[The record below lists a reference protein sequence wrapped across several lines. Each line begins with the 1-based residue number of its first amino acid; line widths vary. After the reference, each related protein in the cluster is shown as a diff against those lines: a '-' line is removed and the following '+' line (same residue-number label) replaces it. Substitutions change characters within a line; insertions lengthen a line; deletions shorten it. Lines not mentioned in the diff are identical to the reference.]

1 MNNIY
6 PFKPFAATHP
16 RQVQY
21 LGRMV
26 KQRFWNHSALTVLL
40 AAPLSA
46 AWAQAVPNPG
56 ERVESLITFG
66 AQSDKNWGDDDFSQT
81 FFFLIPS
88 AQRTPV
94 YIRVWDPGC
103 GGTNDDLKGP
113 ANTRTSFSLYG
124 GPGTFS
130 GPQARDPRPTN
141 PVPTGRLLKSQTFG
155 SEPQYDGQWYTF
167 GPLNPLEGELV
178 DEFKGHVFKLVTRGL
193 SGNDGN
199 LYRYFFSTSPTTNVA
214 VEGGNAFTYEYCFRL
229 PATASKTTVHLYPF
243 VNDKVVS
250 IKQSNFDA
258 DNAAALN
265 VFSVAKNGQPATVS
279 GDGEWTSS
287 VLPIAAKEHGLS
299 LDFRLT
305 STKPAPNDMVFYVTD
320 QYETALPF
328 FAIPL
333 GGPPR
338 YQYDIKVKVHR

>member
-1 MNNIY
+1 MINQWYRNW
-6 PFKPFAATHP
+6 
-16 RQVQY
+16 
-21 LGRMV
+21 G
-26 KQRFWNHSALTVLL
+26 ALACLL
-40 AAPLSA
+40 AAPVSR

-66 AQSDKNWGDDDFSQT
+66 AQSDKKWGDDDFRQT
-81 FFFLIPS
+81 FFFLIPER
-88 AQRTPV
+88 QRTPV

-103 GGTNDDLKGP
+103 GGQNDDLKGP
-113 ANTRTSFSLYG
+113 ANTRTAFSLYG

-141 PVPTGRLLKSQTFG
+141 PTPSGRLLRSQTFG
-155 SEPQYDGQWYTF
+155 SEPRYDGTWYTF

-178 DEFKGHVFKLVTRGL
+178 DEFKGHVFKLVARGL

-199 LYRYFFSTSPTTNVA
+199 LYRYFFSTSPTANVA

-229 PATASKTTVHLYPF
+229 PATASKATVHLYPF

-250 IKQSNFDA
+250 IKQSNYDA
-258 DNAAALN
+258 DNAATLH
-265 VFSVAKNGQPATVS
+265 VFSVAKNGRPATTS
-279 GDGEWTSS
+279 GDGQWTSS
-287 VLPIAAKEHGLS
+287 VLPIEAREHGLS

-305 STKPAPNDMVFYVTD
+305 STKPAPNDLVFYVTD

-338 YQYDIKVKVHR
+338 YQYDINVKVHR

>member
-1 MNNIY
+1 MLVL
-6 PFKPFAATHP
+6 PFGAA
-16 RQVQY
+16 R
-21 LGRMV
+21 
-26 KQRFWNHSALTVLL
+26 
-40 AAPLSA
+40 
-46 AWAQAVPNPG
+46 AQAVPNAG
-56 ERVESLITFG
+56 ERVETLVTFG
-66 AQSDKNWGDDDFSQT
+66 AQSDKSWGDDDFSQT
-81 FFFLIPS
+81 FFFLIPEK
-88 AQRTPV
+88 QREPV

-113 ANTRTSFSLYG
+113 ANTTTSFSLYG

-141 PVPTGRLLKSQTFG
+141 PNPTGRLLKSQTFG
-155 SEPQYDGQWYTF
+155 NEAKYDGTWFTF
-167 GPLNPLEGELV
+167 GPLNPLEAEPV
-178 DEFKGHVFKLVTRGL
+178 DEFQGRVFKMVARGL

-199 LYRYFFSTSPTTNVA
+199 LYRYFFSTSPTANVA

-229 PATASKTTVHLYPF
+229 PATSSKTTVHLYPF
-243 VNDKVVS
+243 VNNKVVS

-258 DNAAALN
+258 DNGATLEI
-265 VFSVAKNGQPATVS
+265 FSVAKNGHAAAVS
-279 GDGEWTSS
+279 GNGEWTSS

-305 STKPAPNDMVFYVTD
+305 STSAAPNDLVFYVTD
-320 QYETALPF
+320 QYDTALPF

-338 YQYDIKVKVHR
+338 YQYDIGVKLHR

>member
-1 MNNIY
+1 
-6 PFKPFAATHP
+6 
-16 RQVQY
+16 
-21 LGRMV
+21 MV
-26 KQRFWNHSALTVLL
+26 KQCFWYSSALVALWALL
-40 AAPLSA
+40 PRTAQ
-46 AWAQAVPNPG
+46 AQAVPNAG
-56 ERVESLITFG
+56 ERVESLVTFG
-66 AQSDKNWGDDDFSQT
+66 GQSDKMWGDDDFTQT
-81 FFFLIPS
+81 FFFLIPER
-88 AQRTPV
+88 QRGPV
-94 YIRVWDPGC
+94 YIRVWDPDC
-103 GGTNDDLKGP
+103 GGKNDDLKGA
-113 ANTRTSFSLYG
+113 ANTTTSFSLYG
-124 GPGTFS
+124 GTGTFS

-141 PVPTGRLLKSQTFG
+141 PTPPGRLLKSVTFG
-155 SEPQYDGQWYTF
+155 ADPKYDGKWYTF

-178 DEFKGHVFKLVTRGL
+178 DEFKGHVFKLVARGL
-193 SGNDGN
+193 TGNDGN
-199 LYRYFFSTSPTTNVA
+199 LYRYFFSTSPTENVS

-258 DNAAALN
+258 DNAATLN
-265 VFSVAKNGQPATVS
+265 VFSIAKNGQPGTMS

-287 VLPIAAKEHGLS
+287 VFPVSPKEHGLS

-320 QYETALPF
+320 QYDTAMPF

-338 YQYDIKVKVHR
+338 YQYDINVKVHR

>member
-1 MNNIY
+1 
-6 PFKPFAATHP
+6 
-16 RQVQY
+16 
-21 LGRMV
+21 MV
-26 KQRFWNHSALTVLL
+26 KQCFWYCSALVAL
-40 AAPLSA
+40 AFALTPQA
-46 AWAQAVPNPG
+46 QAQAVPNAG
-56 ERVESLITFG
+56 ERVESLVTFG
-66 AQSDKNWGDDDFSQT
+66 AQSDKMWGDDDFTQT
-81 FFFLIPS
+81 FFFLVPS
-88 AQRTPV
+88 TQRAPV
-94 YIRVWDPGC
+94 YIRVFDPDC
-103 GGTNDDLKGP
+103 GGKNDDLKGA
-113 ANTRTSFSLYG
+113 ANTTTSFSLYG

-155 SEPQYDGQWYTF
+155 NEPQYDGKWYTF
-167 GPLNPLEGELV
+167 GPLNPLEGEQV
-178 DEFKGHVFKLVTRGL
+178 NEFKGRVFKLVARGL
-193 SGNDGN
+193 TGNDGN
-199 LYRYFFSTSPTTNVA
+199 LYRYFFSTSPTANVS

-229 PATASKTTVHLYPF
+229 PATATKTTVHLYPF

-258 DNAAALN
+258 DNAATLN
-265 VFSVAKNGQPATVS
+265 VFSIAKNGQPGTMS

-287 VLPIAAKEHGLS
+287 VFPVSPKEHGLS

-320 QYETALPF
+320 QYEKAMPF

-338 YQYDIKVKVHR
+338 YQYDINVKVHR

>member
-1 MNNIY
+1 
-6 PFKPFAATHP
+6 
-16 RQVQY
+16 
-21 LGRMV
+21 MV
-26 KQRFWNHSALTVLL
+26 KQCFWYCSALVAL
-40 AAPLSA
+40 AFASAPEA
-46 AWAQAVPNPG
+46 RAQAVPNAG
-56 ERVESLITFG
+56 ERVESLVTFG
-66 AQSDKNWGDDDFSQT
+66 AQSDKQWGDDDFTQT

-88 AQRTPV
+88 TQRAPV
-94 YIRVWDPGC
+94 YIRVFDPDCSGK
-103 GGTNDDLKGP
+103 NDDLKGS
-113 ANTRTSFSLYG
+113 ANTTTSFSLYG

-130 GPQARDPRPTN
+130 GPQAREPRPTN

-155 SEPQYDGQWYTF
+155 NDPQYDGKWYTF

-178 DEFKGHVFKLVTRGL
+178 DEFKGRVFKLVARGL
-193 SGNDGN
+193 TGNDGN
-199 LYRYFFSTSPTTNVA
+199 LYRYFFSTSPTANVS

-229 PATASKTTVHLYPF
+229 PATATKTTVHLYPF

-258 DNAAALN
+258 DNAATLN
-265 VFSVAKNGQPATVS
+265 VFSVAKNGQS
-279 GDGEWTSS
+279 GTMSGNDEWTSS
-287 VLPIAAKEHGLS
+287 VFPVSPKEHGLS

-305 STKPAPNDMVFYVTD
+305 STKAAPNDLVFYVTD

-338 YQYDIKVKVHR
+338 YQYDINVKVHR